1 VPDIIT
7 LQSGG
12 SIGPVSGGGDG
23 ELGFDGGADEDDG
36 MPELDELKNYSPYVR
51 ARSHAAHTTNNGGR
65 FLGGN
70 TEERLKMRVL
80 GTRQRGLPS
89 EPPFN
94 HTTGAG
100 YVKATPLPGRKGAAD
115 YADAIVNRKA
125 RVHLLVHET
134 SGAFSAYA
142 ARRLRRLG
150 RAARALGIDGTDYA
164 TSYTASSFVSYYAQR
179 ITSACVL
186 NGARGVFKALGQAKA
201 KFAKSMT
208 AAAAAAHE
216 GA

>member
-1 VPDIIT
+1 
-7 LQSGG
+7 
-12 SIGPVSGGGDG
+12 
-23 ELGFDGGADEDDG
+23 

-70 TEERLKMRVL
+70 TEERLKMSVL
-80 GTRQRGLPS
+80 GTRQRGLPTDR
-89 EPPFN
+89 PFD
-94 HTTGAG
+94 HATGTG
-100 YVKATPLPGRKGAAD
+100 FVKATPLPGCKGAAD

-125 RVHLLVHET
+125 RVRLLVHESC

-150 RAARALGIDGTDYA
+150 REARALGIDGTDYA
-164 TSYTASSFVSYYAQR
+164 TSYTASSFVPYYAQR

-186 NGARGVFKALGQAKA
+186 NGARGIFKALGQAKA

-208 AAAAAAHE
+208 TAAAAARE